1 LIGEQRDLTVGDA
14 DDECAPGGMDHG
26 DRRGTT
32 ERLPSG
38 NRDDTSTG
46 TGTAFPDTSG
56 EAGREEQQSND
67 YRNRQD
73 ES

>member
-1 LIGEQRDLTVGDA
+1 VPVGDA
-14 DDECAPGGMDHG
+14 DDERAPGGVHYS
-26 DRRGTT
+26 DRRRTAQ
-32 ERLPSG
+32 RLPSG
-38 NRDDTSTG
+38 NGDDTSTG
-46 TGTAFPDTSG
+46 TGSAFPDTSG